1 MRIWS
6 LHPKYLDAKG
16 LVALWRETLL
26 AKHVLEG
33 RTKGYG
39 HHPQLHRFK
48 QADEPLDR
56 INQYLATVHD
66 ESLARNYNFDPRKI
80 DGGFDPA
87 VMLVTRGQIQFETQ
101 HLLHKLMVRD
111 KEKYK
116 ELIGLEVLEP
126 NPMFEV
132 IEGDVEAWEIIRG
145 PSLVQGHSQKTL
157 HQRTR

>member
-48 QADEPLDR
+48 QADRPLDR
-56 INQYLATVHD
+56 INQYLATVYD
-66 ESLARNYNFDPRKI
+66 ESLARSYHFDRDKI
-80 DGGFDPA
+80 DRGFDPA
-87 VMLVTRGQIQFETQ
+87 VMVVTSGQIGFETQ
-101 HLLHKLMVRD
+101 HLLNKLKVRD
-111 KEKYK
+111 KERFN
-116 ELIGLEVLEP
+116 ELADLEVIEP
-126 NPMFEV
+126 NPMFKV
-132 IEGDVEAWEIIRG
+132 VEGDVEAWEIIGG
-145 PSLVQGHSQKTL
+145 PS
-157 HQRTR
+157 

>member
-26 AKHVLEG
+26 AKRVLEG

-48 QADEPLDR
+48 QADKPLAR
-56 INQYLATVHD
+56 INQYLATVYD
-66 ESLARNYNFDPRKI
+66 ESLARNYHFDRDKI
-80 DGGFDPA
+80 DRVFHPA
-87 VMLVTRGQIQFETQ
+87 VMLVTRGQVEFETQ
-101 HLLHKLMVRD
+101 HLLNKLMVRD
-111 KEKYK
+111 KEKFN
-116 ELIGLEVLEP
+116 ELADLEVFEP

-132 IEGDVEAWEIIRG
+132 IKGDVEGWEIIRG
-145 PSLVQGHSQKTL
+145 
-157 HQRTR
+157 